1 MTLQS
6 ENGAPSF
13 HTFATFRPGRIALLY
28 GGVLTIISF
37 GVVVFLFNFG
47 IREKLRSYQNV
58 SYGAISPSPA
68 SAPDSTT
75 NPMPAERTIAS
86 VALPDTTIHSLV
98 GSYFSSTA
106 NRKYAITL
114 VADQLSLQ
122 IDAQKKFELIP
133 VSDHALYGEGLMI
146 EFMATP
152 AGKIERIHI
161 YDRGI
166 HIVAVRQ

>member
-1 MTLQS
+1 MTLQA

-13 HTFATFRPGRIALLY
+13 YTFASFRPGRIALLY

-37 GVVVFLFNFG
+37 FVVVFLFNYG
-47 IREKLRSYQNV
+47 IREKLRTFENV
-58 SYGAISPSPA
+58 SYGSISPSPA
-68 SAPDSTT
+68 SPGDDTP
-75 NPMPAERTIAS
+75 NPMPAEPTIVS
-86 VALPDTTIHSLV
+86 VALPDAIMHSLI
-98 GSYFSSTA
+98 GSYFSATA

-114 VADQLSLQ
+114 DGDELSLQ
-122 IDAQKKFELIP
+122 IDAQKKFDLIP

-152 AGKIERIHI
+152 AGTIDRLHI
-161 YDRGI
+161 YERGR